1 MPEITEVFVNE
12 SELKK
17 VQKISLDMAVEFSH
31 FCEEHGLLCYLCGG
45 GCIGAIRH
53 KGMIPWDDDLDFFMP
68 REDYE
73 TFWQLWQQEKK
84 DSRYALEKPSEK
96 LVTHC
101 LFIKLRDKETTYI
114 YDYQREVD
122 TIHGVALD
130 ILPLDGY
137 PSSKPRRFMQCVWA
151 YLYSLY
157 CAQLV
162 PVNHGKLVA
171 LAGKLM
177 LWMVPGKC
185 MRYRIWNYA
194 QRQMTKYS
202 IHDCEGI
209 TELCSGPGYM
219 KNYYSKEIF
228 SKSIKVPFENTE
240 FPIPVGYDQYLKT
253 AFGDYM
259 KLPPKENQIQ
269 QHEAAFM
276 DLNRSYKYYKGVK
289 WG

>member
-1 MPEITEVFVNE
+1 MNE
-12 SELKK
+12 CELKK
-17 VQKISLDMAVEFSH
+17 VQIISLDMALEFFH

-45 GCIGAIRH
+45 GCIGAVRH
-53 KGMIPWDDDLDFFMP
+53 GGMIPWDDDLDFFMP

-73 TFWQLWQQEKK
+73 KVWHLWQKEKK
-84 DSRYALEKPSEK
+84 DSRYALEKPSK
-96 LVTHC
+96 NLVTHC
-101 LFIKLRDKETTYI
+101 LFLKLRDKETTCI
-114 YDYQREVD
+114 YDYQRDVD
-122 TIHGVALD
+122 TVHGVALD

-137 PSSKPRRFMQCVWA
+137 PTSKPKRFLQCVWA
-151 YLYSLY
+151 YIYSLY

-162 PVNHGKLVA
+162 PVNHGKLVTMV
-171 LAGKLM
+171 GTLM
-177 LWMVPGKC
+177 LRIVPDKR

-202 IHDCEGI
+202 IRDCQGI

-219 KNYYSKEIF
+219 KNYYKKDIF
-228 SKSIKVPFENTE
+228 AKAITVPFEDAKL
-240 FPIPVGYDQYLKT
+240 PIPIGYDTYLRT

-259 KLPPKENQIQ
+259 QLPPEEKRIP

-276 DLNRSYKYYKGVK
+276 DLDCGYMKYKGVE